1 MTAPLAQNPFPGR
14 CIDLYGRC
22 IAYGRCIVHCRC
34 IVDDRRIVHVL
45 RGCDA
50 VQYPV
55 GKHQACHRRGNLLG
69 NER

>member
-14 CIDLYGRC
+14 CIDLYGRG
-22 IAYGRCIVHCRC
+22 IAYGRGIVH
-34 IVDDRRIVHVL
+34 DL
-45 RGCDA
+45 RGCYA